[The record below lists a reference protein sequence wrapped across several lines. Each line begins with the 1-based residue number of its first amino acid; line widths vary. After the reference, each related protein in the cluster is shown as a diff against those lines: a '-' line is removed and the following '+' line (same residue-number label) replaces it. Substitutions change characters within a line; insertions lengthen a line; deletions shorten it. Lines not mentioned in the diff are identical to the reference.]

1 MKAIKAQLRSNDDK
15 NVAKSNT
22 KLFRGDQKREK
33 EREKVAE
40 RGGERLKK
48 EKKQAEKFVSMY
60 HK

>member
-1 MKAIKAQLRSNDDK
+1 MKAIKAQLRSNDDM

-40 RGGERLKK
+40 RGGPGGERG
-48 EKKQAEKFVSMY
+48 
-60 HK
+60 